1 MDFSQIVFYLLLAA
15 ALILA
20 IRIFTLPIK
29 FFFKLLWST
38 FVGFVLLIIFNAL
51 GGMIG
56 LTIAVNAVTAL
67 TVGILG
73 IPGLILLLLIKWLF
87 FFL

>member
-1 MDFSQIVFYLLLAA
+1 MGISQIVFYLLLAA
-15 ALILA
+15 ALVLA

-38 FVGFVLLIIFNAL
+38 FVGFLLLIVFNAL

-56 LTIAVNAVTAL
+56 LTIAVNVVTAL

-87 FFL
+87 FFV

>member
-1 MDFSQIVFYLLLAA
+1 MGISQIVFYLLLAA
-15 ALILA
+15 ALVLA

-38 FVGFVLLIIFNAL
+38 FVGFLLLVVFNVL

-56 LTIAVNAVTAL
+56 LTIAVNVVTAL

-87 FFL
+87 FFV